1 MALPIPHPFESG
13 FGRAWPS
20 RAWCDSHVVLAVSGG
35 ADSVAMLR
43 AALAIKERCG
53 GNGRLYV
60 AHLNHGLRG
69 EESDA
74 DAEWLK
80 MLCGKLGSPLE
91 IGKTDVSA
99 IADRQGDGWEAAAR
113 MARYDFLRH
122 TAEKLGARF
131 VTVAHTA
138 DDQVETVLHRILRGA
153 GIAGLRGIPA
163 ARPLSAS
170 VSIVRPLLT
179 MRRSEV
185 LDYLT
190 AIDQDFRSDV
200 SNADPRWTRN
210 RLRHELLPALREY
223 FNADVDAALLR
234 LAAQAAESQD
244 LIAGLAAKLADQCV
258 THEFAPGQGADDAR
272 RTFCVRIDVRQ
283 LADQPA
289 LIVREVCKAAWHEA
303 DWPLQAMRFD
313 QWQQLAEI
321 VRCEPALTPLNLPG
335 DVRTRREGNTL
346 ILHKGGLP

>member
-1 MALPIPHPFESG
+1 
-13 FGRAWPS
+13 
-20 RAWCDSHVVLAVSGG
+20 
-35 ADSVAMLR
+35 MLR
-43 AALAIKERCG
+43 AALAIKQRCG

-80 MLCGKLGSPLE
+80 MLCGKLGVPLE

-113 MARYDFLRH
+113 NARYDFLRH
-122 TAEKLGARF
+122 SAEQLGARF
-131 VTVAHTA
+131 VAVAHTV
-138 DDQVETVLHRILRGA
+138 DDQVETVLHRILRGT
-153 GIAGLRGIPA
+153 GISGLRGIPA

-170 VSIVRPLLT
+170 VSIVRPLLA
-179 MRRSEV
+179 MRRSEA

-190 AIDQDFRSDV
+190 AIDQDFRNDV
-200 SNADPRWTRN
+200 SNADLRWTRN
-210 RLRHELLPALREY
+210 RLRHELLPALRQY
-223 FNADVDAALLR
+223 FNADVDSALLR

-244 LIAGLAAKLADQCV
+244 LIVGAAAKLADECV
-258 THEFAPGQGADDAR
+258 TQEFAPAQGAEDGR
-272 RTFCVRIDVRQ
+272 RTFGVRIDVRQ
-283 LADQPA
+283 LAEQPA

-303 DWPLQAMRFD
+303 GWPMQAMGFD

-321 VRCEPALTPLNLPG
+321 VRGDLSLAPLNLPG
-335 DVRTRREGNTL
+335 DVRAHREGSIL
-346 ILHKGGLP
+346 ILHKGG